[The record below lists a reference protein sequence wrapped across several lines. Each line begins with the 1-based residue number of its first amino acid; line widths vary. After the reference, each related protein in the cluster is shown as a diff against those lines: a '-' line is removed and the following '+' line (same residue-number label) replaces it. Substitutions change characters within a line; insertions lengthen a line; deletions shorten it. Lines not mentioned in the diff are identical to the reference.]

1 MKKKIY
7 ELWEEIFND
16 YDILNE
22 IKSNGFFEITADQI
36 RPYKEPR
43 LMAKFDYY
51 KQLPKIFK
59 ENNLGILPVSNGKYI
74 IGNFNLFESLKKSSY
89 ENVIINEVSLPD
101 FIETIDPDNIYSE
114 SNALNVAFLSGMF
127 DDVFGEKMYETIQGK
142 MRVKSFEFLINK
154 NKVKVN
160 GAAIEIDG
168 GYESMTKV
176 VLVEAKNSMP
186 NDFVIRQLYYPYRYW
201 HDKIVKEV
209 IPVFFTY
216 ENGVYTFFIYK
227 FSDLYDY
234 NSLELIDV
242 KRYIVSNAISEN
254 IKKNIFKNINLIDEL
269 SQKDIP
275 LPQADSFS
283 KVIASI
289 DLFSNG
295 ICNANELSNEL
306 GFDVRQGKYYIDAL
320 RYLGIVEKSSTF
332 GEYNLSVYGSKLTN
346 YDVKERNKELI
357 SCIIKHKPFYDTYKY
372 YNDNGTIPDKS
383 YIMDIIKKYIPNM
396 AFETVNR
403 RASTIKSWIQWIIG
417 AQV

>member
-1 MKKKIY
+1 
-7 ELWEEIFND
+7 
-16 YDILNE
+16 
-22 IKSNGFFEITADQI
+22 
-36 RPYKEPR
+36 
-43 LMAKFDYY
+43 
-51 KQLPKIFK
+51 
-59 ENNLGILPVSNGKYI
+59 
-74 IGNFNLFESLKKSSY
+74 
-89 ENVIINEVSLPD
+89 
-101 FIETIDPDNIYSE
+101 
-114 SNALNVAFLSGMF
+114 
-127 DDVFGEKMYETIQGK
+127 MYETIQGK
-142 MRVKSFEFLINK
+142 VRVKSFEFLINK

-227 FSDLYDY
+227 FSDLYNY

-283 KVIASI
+283 KVIAI
-289 DLFSNG
+289 IGLFSKG
-295 ICNANELSNEL
+295 ICNANDLSNEL
-306 GFDVRQGKYYIDAL
+306 
-320 RYLGIVEKSSTF
+320 
-332 GEYNLSVYGSKLTN
+332 
-346 YDVKERNKELI
+346 
-357 SCIIKHKPFYDTYKY
+357 
-372 YNDNGTIPDKS
+372 
-383 YIMDIIKKYIPNM
+383 
-396 AFETVNR
+396 
-403 RASTIKSWIQWIIG
+403 
-417 AQV
+417 